1 MKEIEF
7 SGHRHSSMPKKKSF
21 WDKIRIDGR
30 VGLFL
35 AKRDIKRANPWTTS
49 LIVFV
54 MLLTFLNL
62 VVVSGIL
69 VGLIEGSVSAD
80 KKYSSGD
87 ILVSPFLNK
96 AYIDRTPDVVAI
108 AQTLP
113 GYQASAVRYTASARV
128 ESNYR
133 TTIKPDELRDGAGGT
148 LLGIDP
154 TNEEAFSGID
164 RFVVEGSFLEPGDS
178 DSIVIGKNLLYK
190 YTPIEAP
197 GFQTLKDVSIG
208 SRILISIGDV
218 KKEYYL
224 KGIMSSKVDT
234 FDGSVIMLDSEA
246 RKLIGRSDYNAN
258 QIAIQLV
265 DGTDPMLTKQLL
277 LDSGVGEWG
286 RVQTHDEAL
295 PKFLKDIQATFGILG
310 NAISSIGLVVAAITI
325 FIVIFVN
332 AITRRR
338 YIGILK
344 GIGIAPRAIAISYM
358 VQSIFYALAGS
369 TIGIVVVFAFLKPLF
384 VAHPIDFPFSD
395 GILVATIPGTIT
407 RMVIL
412 LGATIVA
419 GYIPARMVIKQNTLS
434 AILGR

>member
-1 MKEIEF
+1 
-7 SGHRHSSMPKKKSF
+7 MPTRITR
-21 WDKIRIDGR
+21 WEALKIDIN

-35 AKRDIKRANPWTTS
+35 AKRDLKRASKATTS
-49 LIVFV
+49 LIIFV

-80 KKYSSGD
+80 RQYSSGD
-87 ILVSPFLNK
+87 ILISPFLNK
-96 AYIDRTPDVVAI
+96 SSIEHTPEAVAI
-108 AQTLP
+108 ARALP
-113 GYQASAVRYTASARV
+113 SFNALAVRYTGSARV

-133 TTIKPDELRDGAGGT
+133 TTIKAGDLRDGAGGS
-148 LLGIDP
+148 LLGINP
-154 TNEEAFSGID
+154 EGEQSFSGISK
-164 RFVVEGSFLEPGDS
+164 FVIEGSFLEATDT

-197 GFQTLKDVSIG
+197 GFQTLKDVAIG
-208 SRILISIGDV
+208 SRIKITVGDIAKQYYV
-218 KKEYYL
+218 K
-224 KGIMSSKVDT
+224 GVIASKVDT
-234 FDGSVIMLDSEA
+234 FDSSVIMLDSEA
-246 RKLIGRSDYNAN
+246 RKLVGRSDYDAN
-258 QIAIQLV
+258 QIAV
-265 DGTDPMLTKQLL
+265 L
-277 LDSGVGEWG
+277 LDEGADPAVAKAQLIASGVGQWA

-358 VQSIFYALAGS
+358 VQSMFYALAGAGL
-369 TIGIVVVFAFLKPLF
+369 GIVVVFALLKPMF
-384 VAHPIDFPFSD
+384 VAHPINFPFSD
-395 GILVATIPGTIT
+395 GILVATVPGTLIRT
-407 RMVIL
+407 LIL
-412 LGATIVA
+412 LIATIVA
-419 GYIPARMVIKQNTLS
+419 GYIPARIVIRQNTLS